1 MGWWECACFIHGQHG
16 ALSELGEGKHPLRM
30 GQQGWRQTFT
40 PDPLTLLP
48 TPRVSSEI
56 RYRKQPWSLVK
67 SLIEKNSWSG
77 IEDYFHH
84 LGREQSPVGQGHGLA
99 RCRCAEPSLVFAERE
114 LTKAEKLSLEE
125 GGKDARGLLS
135 GLRRRKRPLSW
146 RGHGDGPQHPDPD
159 PCARAGMHTSGVSVR
174 PGQGKRRSGAQ
185 VGWAGWV

>member
-1 MGWWECACFIHGQHG
+1 
-16 ALSELGEGKHPLRM
+16 M